1 MTFPYEQAFGPRGV
15 GAPRVYSPEGKF
27 YHQVAH
33 DVLELLGPR
42 GTFLNKLLDFCEG
55 TYATG
60 ATDRHFHD
68 ETGIYL
74 RGIQRHLRWAELMGL
89 IKRIRMHG
97 HRIIELS
104 EAFFQL
110 RDKRKNDP
118 PDKPA
123 RPAKS
128 NPVPEP
134 PPEPIDLATG
144 KWAVEFAE
152 GKGWRLIEEPTGKLE
167 WVPIPGRE
175 QVVIEKGHKQG
186 VLNYSN
192 LPSVLA
198 YLRST
203 HKKE

>member
-1 MTFPYEQAFGPRGV
+1 MTSAYEQAFGPRGV
-15 GAPRVYSPEGKF
+15 GAPREYSPEGKF

-33 DVLELLGPR
+33 DVLELLGSK
-42 GTFLNKLLDFCEG
+42 GAFLNKLLDFCEG
-55 TYATG
+55 TYATA

-74 RGIQRHLRWAELMGL
+74 RGIQRHLRWAELAGL

-97 HRIIELS
+97 RRIIELS

-110 RDKRKNDP
+110 RDKRKDDP
-118 PDKPA
+118 PAKPA

-128 NPVPEP
+128 KPAPEPQPVP
-134 PPEPIDLATG
+134 IDMATG

-152 GKGWRLIEEPTGKLE
+152 GKGWRLIEQPAGKLDWE
-167 WVPIPGRE
+167 PIAGRE
-175 QVVIEKGHKQG
+175 QVEIRNDHKVG
-186 VLNYSN
+186 VRSYAN

-198 YLRST
+198 YLHST